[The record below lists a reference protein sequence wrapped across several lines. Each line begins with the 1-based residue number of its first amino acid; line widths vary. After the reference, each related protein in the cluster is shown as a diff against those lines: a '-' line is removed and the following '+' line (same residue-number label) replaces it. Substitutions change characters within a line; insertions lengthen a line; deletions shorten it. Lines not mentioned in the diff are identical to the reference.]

1 MGKRQMAEVA
11 PSPGDIAEL
20 AAMAGIVLDGEQS
33 ALLAAGMRK
42 GSDGKWEQFQVTVPD
57 GQDDVIRVRELAG
70 LFLLGERVLHV
81 SAGHAQSAEQA
92 RKMTEIVTGS
102 PDLARRVTRVSRVH
116 GAELIRTYRGGG
128 EIRYMTPPSCR
139 GYAADLIVFR
149 PGRNLDDKVLAAVLP
164 CAAGR
169 PDPQVWMAG
178 A

>member
-1 MGKRQMAEVA
+1 MIITLDDEDMTA
-11 PSPGDIAEL
+11 L
-20 AAMAGIVLDGEQS
+20 AAMAGITLDEGQA

-42 GSDGKWEQFQVTVPD
+42 GSDGKWAQFQVTVP
-57 GQDDVIRVRELAG
+57 GSQGAVTRVRELAG
-70 LFLLGERVLHV
+70 LFLLRERVLHV
-81 SAGHAQSAEQA
+81 SAGHAQSAEEA
-92 RKMTEIVTGS
+92 RKMTGIVTGR
-102 PDLARRVTRVSRVH
+102 PDLARKVTRVSRVH
-116 GAELIRTYRGGG
+116 GGERITVDGGG

-169 PDPQVWMAG
+169 PDPQIWMAG